1 MRSNNT
7 WADMLAEFT
16 HDCIERIKA
25 YFAAEDADEFEKFAP
40 DNGKINIEIHLS
52 IKARKR

>member
-1 MRSNNT
+1 
-7 WADMLAEFT
+7 MLAEFT
-16 HDCIERIKA
+16 LDCIERIKA
-25 YFAAEDADEFEKFAP
+25 YFATEDEEEFVCERTAP